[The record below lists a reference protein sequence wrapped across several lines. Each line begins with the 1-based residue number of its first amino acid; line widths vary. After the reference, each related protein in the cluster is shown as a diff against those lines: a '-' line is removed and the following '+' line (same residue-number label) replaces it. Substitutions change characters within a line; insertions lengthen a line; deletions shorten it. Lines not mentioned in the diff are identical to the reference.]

1 MISHKLHRSN
11 EMAAAAAEVEKSLH
25 TTRKGLVGDLTLTKN
40 ALEELTINAEDAAA
54 ELFGRRRGAAV
65 ARRRGALLRAVQGA
79 RVVLES
85 MICNSEALLSLE
97 PTHLSLDS

>member
-1 MISHKLHRSN
+1 MRLTAADGGLPLLTDRSKANPHRGGRFSRRGP
-11 EMAAAAAEVEKSLH
+11 A
-25 TTRKGLVGDLTLTKN
+25 
-40 ALEELTINAEDAAA
+40 AEDAAA